1 MNSLASSRS
10 RCANLISDLS
20 CFVDSPHTDQHC
32 FFLAALDGDGGDGLT
47 AAGRRGALG
56 RVLGREGQRGEAEA
70 AAGGAEGDGKPAAQE
85 GVRLQEGGRGRRR
98 RSGGRA
104 RR

>member
-1 MNSLASSRS
+1 MSSPASSRS
-10 RCANLISDLS
+10 RCARLILDLF
-20 CFVDSPHTDQHC
+20 CKKTQHLTLHPS
-32 FFLAALDGDGGDGLT
+32 FLAALDGDGGDGLA

-70 AAGGAEGDGKPAAQE
+70 AAGGAEGDGEPAAQE